1 MAPKIRGR
9 KNQKGGKGKMAVILR
24 HAAAAAALLAVAAVC
39 ADGAS
44 TFYSSDPNLGSAR
57 VVFQVTRNLPS
68 PGLLTEL
75 VYCFEIRRR
84 CLARNSRKRDD
95 FYWFLGEESGSRDL
109 NCPCSLRGWEF
120 EGQGGSGREL
130 PGTLFL
136 RMQIRSQNWLGA

>member
-1 MAPKIRGR
+1 M
-9 KNQKGGKGKMAVILR
+9 ILG

-57 VVFQVTRNLPS
+57 VVFQVTATFHTP
-68 PGLLTEL
+68 PGLLTGL

-84 CLARNSRKRDD
+84 CLARNSRKMDD
-95 FYWFLGEESGSRDL
+95 FYRFLGEESGSRDL

-136 RMQIRSQNWLGA
+136 RMQIRSQNWPGA